1 MFGELFCKIFK
12 NTFFYRTP
20 LLVAS
25 KRFIKEHQK
34 HIIDVS
40 YGSNKKSN
48 IPISGMSLGQI
59 YTLLDAIDSKGKENI
74 ENLKNDS
81 DRIY

>member
-1 MFGELFCKIFK
+1 
-12 NTFFYRTP
+12 
-20 LLVAS
+20 
-25 KRFIKEHQK
+25 
-34 HIIDVS
+34 
-40 YGSNKKSN
+40 
-48 IPISGMSLGQI
+48 MSLGQI